1 MKKKGLLS
9 FMFLLIISSLGTGC
23 IKRDTL
29 EDITIYTTSYPIEYI
44 TSILYGEHSS
54 IYSIYPNGIE
64 NNNYQLNEIQIKE
77 YSKTDMY
84 VFNGLSSEKDY
95 LTSMIKYNNDL
106 MIIDATNTMEYTYSE
121 EELWL
126 DPSNFLMMALN
137 IKNGLTEYIT
147 NHYLKEEINENYN
160 NIKIEISNIDANLKL
175 LSENVSST
183 TIVVDNNVFK
193 YLEKYGFTIISL
205 DEKTVTNKIIADVN
219 NLISS
224 GKIKYIFT
232 IDKDNLNDDV
242 QDLIDSTN
250 IQILE
255 FDKISNLTDEQRSNK
270 ETYIS
275 ILNNNIN
282 LIKTELY
289 D

>member
-1 MKKKGLLS
+1 
-9 FMFLLIISSLGTGC
+9 MFLLIISSFGTGC